1 MYKRYPTIF
10 IMNFEQVSVF
20 LGNLYHIYWEEKL
33 QPVGRLSD
41 SVVFKTNIFCL
52 FRYFN
57 FPFDDSNLENE
68 LSLIEDDKGA
78 LIMAHN
84 GWVLGGDAL
93 KNFAEEDSDVYLC
106 RHLIAW
112 GDSIKLRYGENI
124 EDSPYLWNLMKEY
137 TVQMAK

>member
-1 MYKRYPTIF
+1 MT
-10 IMNFEQVSVF
+10 
-20 LGNLYHIYWEEKL
+20 
-33 QPVGRLSD
+33 
-41 SVVFKTNIFCL
+41 
-52 FRYFN
+52 
-57 FPFDDSNLENE
+57 
-68 LSLIEDDKGA
+68 
-78 LIMAHN
+78 HN

-112 GDSIKLRYGENI
+112 GDSIKLRYGEKI